1 MVKERMIVRPLDLL
15 LRYVD
20 EDSPFGDA
28 TSESII
34 PDIRCLAV
42 IKAEREGIVAGLDEA
57 GMLFSYYGTEVEFTA
72 HDGDRVRP
80 GDLLLELAGRAR
92 AILLVERTALN
103 IIGRMSGIAT
113 RTSKIAAM
121 VASVNPGCRIAATR
135 KTSPGFRLFDKK
147 AVVIGGG
154 DPHRSSLSDGI
165 LIKDNHL
172 ALVSLED
179 AVRAAKNS
187 TKYKIIEVEAESPA
201 DARRAVRAGAHIV
214 MLDNMSVDEIRST
227 LAILEEEGLRKKCT
241 IEISGGIDER
251 TILDFAALD
260 VDVISLGSLTHTVTN
275 FSVNLEIRQI

>member
-1 MVKERMIVRPLDLL
+1 MSPLDLL
-15 LRYVD
+15 LGYID

-42 IKAEREGIVAGLDEA
+42 IRAEDEGIVAGLHEA
-57 GMLFSYYGTEVEFTA
+57 GILFSHYGIQVDFSG

-80 GDLLLELAGRAR
+80 GDILLELSGRAR

-113 RTSKIAAM
+113 RTSGIVAM
-121 VASVNPGCRIAATR
+121 TASVNPNCRIAATR

-172 ALVSLED
+172 ALVSLEE
-179 AVRAAKNS
+179 AVRAAKSS
-187 TKYKIIEVEAESPA
+187 TKYKMIEVEAETPA
-201 DARRAVRAGAHIV
+201 DARNAALAGADIV
-214 MLDNMSVDEIRST
+214 MLDNMSAEDIGET
-227 LAILEEEGLRKKCT
+227 LTILKKEGLRGKCT
-241 IEISGGIDER
+241 IEISGGVEEK
-251 TILDFAALD
+251 TLLDFAALD
-260 VDVISLGSLTHTVTN
+260 VDVISMGSLTHTVTN
-275 FSVNLEIRQI
+275 FSVNLEIRPV